1 MVDKV
6 KTNAVK
12 FGIYGIILNKE
23 QLFYY
28 VEGELFRVTD
38 VSHEFNSNDLMELAL
53 KIAVKKDASKVSFV
67 HRDDIVN
74 VK

>member
-1 MVDKV
+1 MIDQM

-12 FGIYGIILNKE
+12 FGGYGIILNKE

-28 VEGELFRVTD
+28 VDGELFRVTD
-38 VSHEFNSNDLMELAL
+38 VSYEFNFDDLMELAL
-53 KIAVKKDASKVSFV
+53 KIAAKKDATKVSFV
-67 HRDDIVN
+67 HRNDIVN

>member
-1 MVDKV
+1 MIDKV

>member
-1 MVDKV
+1 MAGQV

-12 FGIYGIILNKE
+12 FGSYGIILNKE

-28 VEGELFRVTD
+28 VDGELFRVTD
-38 VSHEFNSNDLMELAL
+38 VSYEFNFDDLMELAL
-53 KIAVKKDASKVSFV
+53 KIAAKKDATKVSFV
-67 HRDDIVN
+67 HRNDIVN

>member
-38 VSHEFNSNDLMELAL
+38 VSHYFNSNDLM
-53 KIAVKKDASKVSFV
+53 
-67 HRDDIVN
+67 
-74 VK
+74 

>member
-1 MVDKV
+1 MIDQM

-12 FGIYGIILNKE
+12 FGRYGIILNKE

-28 VEGELFRVTD
+28 VDGELFRVTD
-38 VSHEFNSNDLMELAL
+38 VSHEFNFDDLMDLAL
-53 KIAVKKDASKVSFV
+53 KIAAKKDATKVSFV
-67 HRDDIVN
+67 HRNDIVN

>member
-1 MVDKV
+1 MADQV

-38 VSHEFNSNDLMELAL
+38 VSYEFNFNDLMELAV

>member
-1 MVDKV
+1 MIEQI

-12 FGIYGIILNKE
+12 FGRYGIILNKE

-28 VEGELFRVTD
+28 VDGDLVRVTD
-38 VSHEFNSNDLMELAL
+38 VSHEFNPNDLMDLAL
-53 KIAVKKDASKVSFV
+53 RIAAKKDASKVSFV
-67 HRDDIVN
+67 HRNDIVN

>member
-1 MVDKV
+1 MVDQV

>member
-1 MVDKV
+1 MIDQL

-12 FGIYGIILNKE
+12 FGSYGIILNKE

-28 VEGELFRVTD
+28 VDGELFRVTD
-38 VSHEFNSNDLMELAL
+38 VSHEFNSDDLMDLAL
-53 KIAVKKDASKVSFV
+53 KIAAKKDATKVSFV
-67 HRDDIVN
+67 HRNDIVN

>member
-1 MVDKV
+1 MVDQV

-12 FGIYGIILNKE
+12 FGSYGIILNKE

>member
-1 MVDKV
+1 MVDQV

-12 FGIYGIILNKE
+12 FGSYGIILNKE

-28 VEGELFRVTD
+28 VDGELFRVTD
-38 VSHEFNSNDLMELAL
+38 VSYEFNFDDLMELAL
-53 KIAVKKDASKVSFV
+53 KIAAKKDVTKVSFV
-67 HRDDIVN
+67 HRNDIVN

>member
-1 MVDKV
+1 MVDQV

-12 FGIYGIILNKE
+12 FGNYGIILNKE

-28 VEGELFRVTD
+28 VDGDLVRVTD
-38 VSHEFNSNDLMELAL
+38 VSHEFNSDDLMDLAL
-53 KIAVKKDASKVSFV
+53 RIAAKKDATKVSFV
-67 HRDDIVN
+67 HRNDIVN

>member
-1 MVDKV
+1 MVDQV

-12 FGIYGIILNKE
+12 FGSYGIILNKE

-38 VSHEFNSNDLMELAL
+38 VSHEFNFDDLMELAL
-53 KIAVKKDASKVSFV
+53 KIAAKKDATKVSFV
-67 HRDDIVN
+67 HRNDIVN

>member
-1 MVDKV
+1 MVDQI

-38 VSHEFNSNDLMELAL
+38 VSHEFNSHDLMELAL

>member
-1 MVDKV
+1 MVDQV

-12 FGIYGIILNKE
+12 FGSYGIILNKE

-38 VSHEFNSNDLMELAL
+38 VSYEFNFDDLMELAL
-53 KIAVKKDASKVSFV
+53 KIAAKKDATKVSFV
-67 HRDDIVN
+67 HRHDIVN